1 MRIPG
6 CIGIKKTLKRRR
18 IESESPKNKVIKAPR
33 RKREEEQTLANPIH
47 QFIIEPQVPLSIG
60 EFDVSFTNSSLW
72 MVIASV
78 SAVSFM
84 MMSSGNRSL
93 VPGRMQMISEMMY
106 EFIANMVRDN
116 IGSRGKQYF
125 PFIFTL
131 FMVVLM
137 GNVLGLLPYSFT
149 YTSHI
154 AVTGAL
160 ALVVFFMVTIYG
172 FINHGV
178 KFLTIF
184 CPPGVPLA
192 LKFLI
197 IPIELM
203 SFLMRPFTLAV
214 RLFANMM
221 AGHMVLKIFAGFA
234 AMAVAG
240 LGVGGLFLGALPV
253 IVNVGMLCLEL
264 LVAFLQAYVFA
275 ILSCV
280 YLKDTVDLHH

>member
-1 MRIPG
+1 
-6 CIGIKKTLKRRR
+6 
-18 IESESPKNKVIKAPR
+18 
-33 RKREEEQTLANPIH
+33 LANPIH
-47 QFIIEPQVPLSIG
+47 QFVIKPIVPIEVAGVDI
-60 EFDVSFTNSSLW
+60 SFTNSSLW
-72 MVIASV
+72 MMLAVFSSVAFFSIATSRQ
-78 SAVSFM
+78 AV
-84 MMSSGNRSL
+84 
-93 VPGRMQMISEMMY
+93 VPGRMQLMAEMAY
-106 EFIANMVRDN
+106 EFIAGMIRDN
-116 IGSRGKQYF
+116 IGSHGRQYF

-131 FMVVLM
+131 FMVVLF

-160 ALVVFFMVTIYG
+160 AILVFILVTIYG
-172 FINHGV
+172 FLNHGLA
-178 KFLTIF
+178 FLSIF
-184 CPPGVPLA
+184 SPPGVPFA

-197 IPIELM
+197 IPIEML

-234 AMAVAG
+234 TMAVAG
-240 LGVGGLFLGALPV
+240 LGIAGVLVGSIPV
-253 IVNVGMLCLEL
+253 LINVAMLALEL
-264 LVAFLQAYVFA
+264 LVGFLQAYVFA

>member
-1 MRIPG
+1 M
-6 CIGIKKTLKRRR
+6 
-18 IESESPKNKVIKAPR
+18 
-33 RKREEEQTLANPIH
+33 ANPIH
-47 QFIIEPQVPLSIG
+47 QFVIDPQIPLHIG
-60 EFDVSFTNSSLW
+60 EFDISFTNSSLW
-72 MVIASV
+72 MVVATVSSV
-78 SAVSFM
+78 SFL
-84 MMSSGNRSL
+84 MMSSSSRSL
-93 VPGRMQMISEMMY
+93 VPGRLQMISEMMY
-106 EFIANMVRDN
+106 EFIVSMVRDN
-116 IGSRGKQYF
+116 VGPHGRQYF
-125 PFIFTL
+125 PFVFTL
-131 FMVVLM
+131 FMIVLM

-160 ALVVFFMVTIYG
+160 ALVVFAMVTIYG
-172 FINHGV
+172 FINHGI

-184 CPPGVPLA
+184 SPPGVPFL

-197 IPIELM
+197 IPIELL

-253 IVNVGMLCLEL
+253 VVNVGMLCLEL

-275 ILSCV
+275 ILTCV
-280 YLKDTVDLHH
+280 YLKDTVDLAH

>member
-1 MRIPG
+1 MVVA
-6 CIGIKKTLKRRR
+6 TV
-18 IESESPKNKVIKAPR
+18 SS
-33 RKREEEQTLANPIH
+33 
-47 QFIIEPQVPLSIG
+47 
-60 EFDVSFTNSSLW
+60 VSFL
-72 MVIASV
+72 
-78 SAVSFM
+78 
-84 MMSSGNRSL
+84 MMSSSSRSL
-93 VPGRMQMISEMMY
+93 VPGRLQMISEMMY
-106 EFIANMVRDN
+106 EFIVSMVRDN
-116 IGSRGKQYF
+116 VGPHGRQYF
-125 PFIFTL
+125 PFVFTL
-131 FMVVLM
+131 FMIVLM

-160 ALVVFFMVTIYG
+160 ALVVFAMVTIYG
-172 FINHGV
+172 FINHGI

-184 CPPGVPLA
+184 SPPGVPFL

-197 IPIELM
+197 IPIELL

-253 IVNVGMLCLEL
+253 VVNVGMLCLEL

-275 ILSCV
+275 ILTCV
-280 YLKDTVDLHH
+280 YLKDTVDLAH

>member
-1 MRIPG
+1 M
-6 CIGIKKTLKRRR
+6 
-18 IESESPKNKVIKAPR
+18 
-33 RKREEEQTLANPIH
+33 ANPIH
-47 QFIIEPQVPLSIG
+47 QFVIEPKIQLSAAG
-60 EFDVSFTNSSLW
+60 FDLSFTNSSLW
-72 MVIASV
+72 MMIAAFTSV
-78 SAVSFM
+78 SFL

-93 VPGRMQMISEMMY
+93 IPGRLQMMSEMMY
-106 EFIANMVRDN
+106 EFIGNMIRDN
-116 IGSRGKQYF
+116 IGSHGRQYF

-131 FMVVLM
+131 FMIVLM
-137 GNVLGLLPYSFT
+137 GNVLGLIPYAFT

-160 ALVVFFMVTIYG
+160 ALLVFAMVTLYG
-172 FINHGV
+172 FINHGF
-178 KFLTIF
+178 KFLSIF
-184 CPPGVPLA
+184 CPPGVPFA

-197 IPIELM
+197 IPIEVL

-234 AMAVAG
+234 TMAVAG
-240 LGVGGLFLGALPV
+240 MGVAGVFVGSVPV
-253 IVNVGMLCLEL
+253 FVNVAMLCLEL

>member
-1 MRIPG
+1 M
-6 CIGIKKTLKRRR
+6 
-18 IESESPKNKVIKAPR
+18 
-33 RKREEEQTLANPIH
+33 ANPIK
-47 QFIIEPQVPLSIG
+47 QFVIEPKFDLHLG
-60 EFDVSFTNSSLW
+60 GFDVSFTNSS
-72 MVIASV
+72 MAMAIAGGV
-78 SAVSFM
+78 TLVLF
-84 MMSSGNRSL
+84 SL
-93 VPGRMQMISEMMY
+93 ALGKREMVPGRGQMIAEMMY
-106 EFIANMVRDN
+106 EFVAGMVRDN
-116 IGSRGKQYF
+116 IGPHGKQYF

-131 FMVVLM
+131 FITVLA
-137 GNVLGLLPYSFT
+137 GNVLGLIPYAFT

-160 ALVVFFMVTIYG
+160 AIAVFIMVTIYG
-172 FINHGV
+172 FMNHGL

-184 CPPGVPLA
+184 SPPGVPFA

-197 IPIELM
+197 IPIELL

-221 AGHMVLKIFAGFA
+221 AGHMVLKIFAGFS

-240 LGVGGLFLGALPV
+240 LGASGLILGALPV
-253 IVNVGMLCLEL
+253 AANVAMLMLEL

-280 YLKDTVDLHH
+280 YLKDTVDLAH